1 MKNKNMKN
9 KNKQTT
15 KQFLKFIDKTINNDN
30 KLVTPMSESHYLYYK
45 TLLSKTV

>member
-1 MKNKNMKN
+1 MKN

-30 KLVTPMSESHYLYYK
+30 KLVTPMSESRYLYYN

>member
-1 MKNKNMKN
+1 MKD

-15 KQFLKFIDKTINNDN
+15 KQFLKFIDKTINSDD
-30 KLVTPMSESHYLYYK
+30 KLVTPMSESRYLYYK

>member
-1 MKNKNMKN
+1 MKN

-30 KLVTPMSESHYLYYK
+30 KLVTPMSESCYLYYK